1 MLLLQLQLNTFIS
14 LFRRSWKSG
23 INVCWCLGMQKW
35 MNMEG
40 YLIRMMAVTFIL
52 IRMLKIMKSMYDDA
66 PFLTWHPLPPS
77 LVNMMIAYYYYNTC
91 LPDQISYMF
100 LTWQGLWSTGQPWS
114 CSPMVPLFFFLLKLI
129 AYFKIASSSVLYWI
143 ICYAILLKKY
153 FSFPLVSGTRLPLK
167 LTLYVTRW
175 EHWLLNNWYYYPCYH
190 KRSCTIT

>member
-1 MLLLQLQLNTFIS
+1 MFVSSRSLQQLQLNTSIS
-14 LFRRSWKSG
+14 LLRRSWKSG

-77 LVNMMIAYYYYNTC
+77 LVNMMIAYYYNNTC

-114 CSPMVPLFFFLLKLI
+114 CSPMVPLFFFVKTDCV
-129 AYFKIASSSVLYWI
+129 FQNSI
-143 ICYAILLKKY
+143 II
-153 FSFPLVSGTRLPLK
+153 SII
-167 LTLYVTRW
+167 
-175 EHWLLNNWYYYPCYH
+175 LNNLLCN
-190 KRSCTIT
+190 SA